1 MNSRELPVAMKLKAY
16 DIFLDPYFMEEV
28 TYVVRDYLIA
38 TWMMESQYV
47 EQVKN
52 KLLSDPISELLAKKL
67 SLEFRIKVTSQDV
80 STIVRQILLPFF
92 NAENNDR
99 LYEEILYKWW
109 ELYLTKSDISRWMRS
124 KNKSYF
130 VTNISKNT
138 VKAVGLINGLPT
150 DQKND
155 MHNKL
160 WDKKI
165 NFLHEVTG
173 EYPDPSKVIIISKSR
188 IKSVFNILVFSLVE
202 AVFLNCSK
210 ETFFYIALFNIIM
223 GFLVLKLAH
232 TPYIINNFRLDSYEA
247 TGLTNY
253 FISDR
258 IINSI
263 QSILAAA
270 LLAQNAKSSST
281 DLKKSPKQITSMKVD
296 TSYSYLDK
304 SLHEPN
310 ESNYK
315 KIATTQTKFIG
326 IRNDNYNKIVKEIG
340 HCNYIIKW
348 EDKLNQSYS
357 YNSLKACN
365 VVQLHSRNASVNLAC
380 RHDYVVAD
388 ESIWDDLTPN
398 QEIKKEFLHLLKE
411 ALVVPPKKFSGLVKY
426 QRKDEAFYKVKT
438 LKSGY
443 SHYRGHCHLWG
454 QVSMTENVK
463 GKPQT
468 VTKSL
473 YMPFKV
479 TNK

>member
-1 MNSRELPVAMKLKAY
+1 MNPRELPDPLKLKAY
-16 DIFLDPYFMEEV
+16 AIFLDPYFMEEV

-80 STIVRQILLPFF
+80 STIVRQILLAFF
-92 NAENNDR
+92 NAEKNDR

-109 ELYLTKSDISRWMRS
+109 ELCSPNYSSALDRIFPTRH
-124 KNKSYF
+124 YF
-130 VTNISKNT
+130 TRRVLDNT
-138 VKAVGLINGLPT
+138 DKAVKLTSGTVVAKRERIESLL
-150 DQKND
+150 
-155 MHNKL
+155 NK
-160 WDKKI
+160 KFS
-165 NFLHEVTG
+165 FLHELTG
-173 EYPDPSKVIIISKSR
+173 EYPDPSKVLCIAKSPV
-188 IKSVFNILVFSLVE
+188 KPILRMLAIVMFPAFCLG
-202 AVFLNCSK
+202 CSN
-210 ETFFYIALFNIIM
+210 EVLLGIALVTVIAM
-223 GFLVLKLAH
+223 LAIHRMVH
-232 TPYIINNFRLDSYEA
+232 TDYMFRFTRNYMFEFS
-247 TGLTNY
+247 TLTNY

-270 LLAQNAKSSST
+270 LLAKNAKSSST

-348 EDKLNQSYS
+348 EEKLNQSYS

-365 VVQLHSRNASVNLAC
+365 VVQLYSRNASVNLAC

-388 ESIWDDLTPN
+388 ESIWDSLTPN

-411 ALVVPPKKFSGLVKY
+411 ALVVPPKDHSGLVKY
-426 QRKDEAFYKVKT
+426 QIEDKAFYKVKT

-473 YMPFKV
+473 YMPFRV